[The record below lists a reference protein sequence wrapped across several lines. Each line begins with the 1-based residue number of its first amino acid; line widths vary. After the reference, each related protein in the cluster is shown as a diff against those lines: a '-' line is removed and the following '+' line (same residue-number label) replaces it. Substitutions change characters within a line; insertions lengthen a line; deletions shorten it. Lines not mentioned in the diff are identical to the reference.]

1 MTSNTSRIIDNNW
14 HPQSHQNEKEEMFE
28 SILSSALIIFENRIM
43 ITVKTE
49 SMKIEVLGAVPLG
62 SDHIL
67 SEPALSFVG
76 FLCAKFEGRRQQLLQ
91 QRKLTSIEYDS
102 LQVPTFQ
109 NRPEVLADDWLCASV
124 PPDVEDRRVEITGP
138 VG

>member
-1 MTSNTSRIIDNNW
+1 MASQS
-14 HPQSHQNEKEEMFE
+14 QSHHISNEKEEIFE
-28 SILSSALIIFENRIM
+28 SILLPSLFFENHIM
-43 ITVKTE
+43 ITVKSE
-49 SMKIEVLGAVPLG
+49 SIKIEVLGAVPLG
-62 SDHIL
+62 TDHIL

-109 NRPEVLADDWLCASV
+109 NRAEVLADDWLCAPV

>member
-1 MTSNTSRIIDNNW
+1 
-14 HPQSHQNEKEEMFE
+14 MFE